1 MLRNLKGK
9 AIFRP
14 HKKLPKEMIEKKI
27 SYWTAEFTP
36 LWLVTGQ
43 TLREPVLWFIF
54 NDDMSS
60 FLLGLPSL
68 AVTIY
73 Q

>member
-14 HKKLPKEMIEKKI
+14 HKKLPKEMIGEKI
-27 SYWTAEFTP
+27 GRLNYTSPTGYWSDSP
-36 LWLVTGQ
+36 RTG
-43 TLREPVLWFIF
+43 LWFIF